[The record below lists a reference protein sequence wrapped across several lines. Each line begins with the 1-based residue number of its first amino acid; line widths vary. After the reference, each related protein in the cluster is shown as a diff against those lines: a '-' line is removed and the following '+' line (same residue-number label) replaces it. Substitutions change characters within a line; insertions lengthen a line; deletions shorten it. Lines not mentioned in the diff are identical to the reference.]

1 MSIINPLPIS
11 LNLAAPYAIIASTA
25 VTNTGNSVINSNLA
39 ISPNNASSI
48 TGFPPGVINGITSAG
63 TPAANFALISLQ
75 TAINDGFSRTS
86 DQDLSGQD
94 LGGLTLP
101 SGVYNFT
108 SSAQNSGILTLD
120 WNNDP
125 DAVWIFQITTTLTTS
140 PLSSVVFTNVP
151 IGTHQVN
158 VFWVV
163 GTSATLQTETQ
174 MEGVILAQTSI
185 STQDGTTSSALMA
198 HDGAVTL
205 INTSVENYA
214 NSTVTAADPHI
225 IGIDGSRLD
234 VYEPGIYR
242 MFNDFKGLIINCE
255 VSRKEDTHEDY
266 YSEIKIFL
274 PNVDISVKYTD
285 EDLQINK
292 YSKENNSSELITEKE
307 YFEYYY
313 IQPNNKYYIFKF
325 ERMFKTFMM
334 ETNLKS
340 EKIILG
346 GLLATQIIKI
356 HNIYDTYNYLGT
368 EIIPGYYKYNAL
380 FCGSTVS
387 HIVTHNKESL
397 SVLPG
402 GNYRLLQFNE
412 MCINV
417 QLNNDGRICKLKI
430 LNDIWEFNGDF
441 WNLDVYKNGDKN
453 LNAEYED
460 YNFNDILVRVQSNGS
475 VSCAFRTLEIENLG
489 GIILGD
495 VGFISDLNNT
505 EKINNIQYKNTFRIE
520 EGVTLYQRYME
531 MTF

>member
-1 MSIINPLPIS
+1 MSIINPIPIN
-11 LNLAAPYAIIASTA
+11 LDLAAPYAIIASTA

-39 ISPNNASSI
+39 ISPNATSSI
-48 TGFPPGVINGITSAG
+48 TGFPPGVINGFISAG
-63 TPAANFALISLQ
+63 GPQGPIIKNSLQ
-75 TAINDGFSRTS
+75 NAINDGFSRTS

-94 LGGLTLP
+94 LGGLTLS
-101 SGVYNFT
+101 SGVYNFS

-125 DAVWIFQITTTLTTS
+125 DAVWIFQINSTLTTL
-140 PLSSVVFTNVP
+140 PGSSVVFINVP
-151 IGTHQVN
+151 IGTHQIN

-163 GTSATLQTETQ
+163 GSSATLQTGTQ

-185 STQDGTTSSALMA
+185 STQDGTSTSALMA

-225 IGIDGSRLD
+225 IAIDGSRLD

-285 EDLQINK
+285 KDLQINK
-292 YSKENNSSELITEKE
+292 NGELIIEKE
-307 YFEYYY
+307 YFEYFY

-334 ETNLKS
+334 ETNLKP

-356 HNIYDTYNYLGT
+356 HNIYDTYNYLGK
-368 EIIPGYYKYNAL
+368 EIIPAYYKYNAL
-380 FCGSTVS
+380 FCGSTVA

-397 SVLPG
+397 NVLPE

-417 QLNNDGRICKLKI
+417 QLDNDGRTRKLKI

-441 WNLDVYKNGDKN
+441 WNLNVYKNGDKN

-460 YNFNDILVRVQSNGS
+460 YNFNDILVRVQNNGS
-475 VSCAFRTLEIENLG
+475 LSCAFKSLEIENLG

-505 EKINNIQYKNTFRIE
+505 EKINNIKCEYKKIFRMV
-520 EGVTLYQRYME
+520 EGGALYQKYME
-531 MTF
+531 MTY